1 MAPTTAPPAP
11 PPRSGWSLATWAFLV
26 ALVAMAAAAMYSSRA
41 TQYSATETMRA
52 VVHNASSPI
61 GQRTF
66 RTDQPRPIPGAGQML
81 VRVHAAAI
89 NPVDF
94 KIPALLRFGSVV
106 GLDFAGVVV
115 ATNASG
121 WAVGDHVFGMTTHG
135 TLADYTLVAGD
146 EVARKPAALSWT
158 QAASLGVAYLTAYQS
173 LRACSIQAGE
183 SILIVGAS
191 GGCGA
196 AGVQLANAMGLSHI
210 AGVASAANAKLVESL
225 GATQFVDY
233 GAHPDLTDVF
243 PPASFDCVYDA
254 ASFSGGGEDYTAQAL
269 ALVKPGRKLAAINA
283 GPLKW
288 LSLFTGVQRLTNPQH
303 LLLVTQRR
311 RSDLE
316 EIVALMGAVGR
327 RDTQAATPTLNFE
340 PLIEQVYEFTAD
352 GVERAFEH
360 LKSRRA
366 RGKLVFQIAPASA

>member
-1 MAPTTAPPAP
+1 MAAPKTVPSAP
-11 PPRSGWSLATWAFLV
+11 PPRGGCSLTTWALLI
-26 ALVAMAAAAMYSSRA
+26 ALVAIGAAVIYNARA

-52 VVHNASSPI
+52 VVHNISSTT

-66 RTDQPRPIPGAGQML
+66 RTDQPRPLPGAGQML

-106 GLDFAGVVV
+106 GLDFAGTVV
-115 ATNASG
+115 ASNANG

-135 TLADYTLVAGD
+135 TLAEFTLVAGD

-158 QAASLGVAYLTAYQS
+158 QAASLGVAYLTSYQS
-173 LRACSIQAGE
+173 LRACAVQAGE
-183 SILIVGAS
+183 SVLVIGAS

-196 AGVQLANAMGLSHI
+196 AGVQLASAMGLSHI

-233 GAHPDLTDVF
+233 TAHPDLTAVF

-283 GPLKW
+283 APLKW
-288 LSLFTGVQRLTNPQH
+288 LSLFTGIQRLTNPQH

-311 RSDLE
+311 RTDLE

-327 RDTQAATPTLNFE
+327 RDQQSAAPTLNFE

-366 RGKLVFQIAPASA
+366 RGKLVFQIA